1 MNNDQKRQVRDA
13 LMRYVNNFHTQGMAA
28 ESLEGISSSTISQVK
43 NHNWELLSDR
53 LWHHIARQVGFY
65 CGEWQVADT
74 SAYMLLRILLSDAQH
89 YAMTYGIAVDSGLGK
104 TFTATHYTRQNTG
117 AQYMSCN
124 ENYNRKSFITTLLI
138 NAGLEAKGTVPQ
150 MTEQYAAHMREQ
162 NESLLILDDAQKL
175 KDRVLHLVVVLANSM
190 AGKAG
195 MVIVGNGMLRM
206 RIIEGVRLKKVG
218 FDEIYK
224 SIGRRFITLG
234 SLGPKDVELVCRAN
248 GLYDDAVIE
257 HITEQCDDLH
267 AAAQMIVQHLQMQQA
282 A

>member
-13 LMRYVNNFHTQGMAA
+13 LMRYVNNFDTQGMAA

-65 CGEWQVADT
+65 CGEWQPADT
-74 SAYMLLRILLSDAQH
+74 SAYMLLRILMSDAQH
-89 YAMTYGIAVDSGLGK
+89 YCMTYGIAVDTGLGK
-104 TFTATHYTRQNTG
+104 TFTAGHYTRENSNVY
-117 AQYMSCN
+117 YMSCN
-124 ENYNRKSFITTLLI
+124 EQYNRRSFITTLLN

-150 MTEQYAAHMREQ
+150 MMEQYAAHLCEQ
-162 NESLLILDDAQKL
+162 NEPMLILDDAHKL
-175 KDRVLHLVVVLANSM
+175 KDRVLHLVVLLANTV

-195 MVIVGNGMLRM
+195 MVIMGNGMLRM
-206 RIIEGVRLKKVG
+206 RIIEGVRLKKIG

-234 SLGPKDVELVCRAN
+234 TLGPKDVELVCRAN

-257 HITEQCDDLH
+257 HIAEQCDDLH
-267 AAAQMIVQHLQMQQA
+267 AAAQMIQEHMQMKKA